1 MEKPETKSLP
11 HIVIG
16 IISAIVCFSMILYGI
31 IMMVFG
37 EKRPSYA
44 GKDSSGYHADWA
56 LMRST
61 HDHY

>member
-1 MEKPETKSLP
+1 MEK
-11 HIVIG
+11 VVG
-16 IISAIVCFSMILYGI
+16 IISTIICFAMILYGI